1 MTIDEFA
8 LKVRQL
14 RHTQRRY
21 EHFGGESIRKKKE
34 AAEAEIDALLVQIF
48 NRKQVLFN
56 NSGVH

>member
-1 MTIDEFA
+1 MTIDELA

-21 EHFGGESIRKKKE
+21 EYFGSEETRRKKE

-48 NRKQVLFN
+48 NKEKSIFDY
-56 NSGVH
+56 SGVP